1 MSVKQKKIIL
11 IGNFS
16 VGKTS
21 LIRRYVDNSFDD
33 KYIST
38 IGVKI
43 SKKNISI
50 EDEEMMLLIWDI
62 EGALDKVRRVNKT
75 YIKGAHAAI
84 IVTDI
89 TSEEIEETITIH
101 LNDLYDV
108 TGEIPVLIAFNKI
121 DKNENFQMDI
131 GSLQSKY
138 PSLLGSYFTSA
149 KNDLNVNTLFRH
161 LSSELISCK

>member
-1 MSVKQKKIIL
+1 MRIKQKKIIL

-43 SKKNISI
+43 SKKSISI
-50 EDEEMMLLIWDI
+50 EDEEMLLLVWDI

-84 IVTDI
+84 IVTDV
-89 TSEEIEETITIH
+89 TSEEIEETINIH

-108 TGEIPVLIAFNKI
+108 TGEIPVMIAFNKI

-131 GSLQSKY
+131 TSLQNNY
-138 PSLLGSYFTSA
+138 PSLIGSCLTSA
-149 KNDLNVNTLFRH
+149 KNSLNVNTLFK
-161 LSSELISCK
+161 LLANELV